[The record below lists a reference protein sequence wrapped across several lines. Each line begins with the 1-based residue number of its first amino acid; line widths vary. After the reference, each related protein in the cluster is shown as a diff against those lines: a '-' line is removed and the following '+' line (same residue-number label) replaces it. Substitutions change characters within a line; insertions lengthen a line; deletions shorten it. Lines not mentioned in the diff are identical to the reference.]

1 MSEPYHYNGPFQV
14 LIERSNDP
22 NARRLEYLR
31 WLVQRSR
38 DDQHVVP
45 DTVVKHAPVA
55 IGNAAVEESRRQA
68 A

>member
-1 MSEPYHYNGPFQV
+1 MSEPYHYNGPFQI
-14 LIERSNDP
+14 LIERSGDP

-38 DDQHVVP
+38 DDQHAASDAAVWR
-45 DTVVKHAPVA
+45 APVA
-55 IGNAAVEESRRQA
+55 IGNAVVEESRRHA

>member
-1 MSEPYHYNGPFQV
+1 MNEPYHYNGPFQV
-14 LIERSNDP
+14 LIERSSDP
-22 NARRLEYLR
+22 DGRRLEYLR

-45 DTVVKHAPVA
+45 DASVRRTPVT
-55 IGNAAVEESRRQA
+55 IGSAVEESRRQA

>member
-1 MSEPYHYNGPFQV
+1 MSEPYHYNGPFQI
-14 LIERSNDP
+14 LIERSCDP
-22 NARRLEYLR
+22 NARRLEHLR

-45 DTVVKHAPVA
+45 DASVRRTPVT
-55 IGNAAVEESRRQA
+55 IGNAVEESRRHA

>member
-1 MSEPYHYNGPFQV
+1 MTEPYHYNGPFQV
-14 LIERSNDP
+14 FIERSSDP

-38 DDQHVVP
+38 GADSAVP
-45 DTVVKHAPVA
+45 DAVDRGAPVP
-55 IGNAAVEESRRQA
+55 IGSGTEEPHRQA